1 MGIIRKTESVDILL
15 NEFNEE
21 STALSTIELIRRLGK
36 ILNKT
41 TVYRVLDKLE
51 DDGVLHSFLGFD
63 GVKWFAKCRECSK
76 TNHSDVHPHFQ
87 CISCGKS
94 ECLDLKIEIPNI
106 INREVLFSQLLI
118 KGKCAL
124 CIV

>member
-21 STALSTIELIRRLGK
+21 FTALSTIELIRRLGK

-41 TVYRVLDKLE
+41 TIYRVLDKLE

-76 TNHSDVHPHFQ
+76 TNHSDIHPHFQ